1 MFKRLDDENER
12 QFLWRLGQA
21 KDNGLVDF
29 SWEEI
34 ADIMNKE
41 FREDVSEYRSE
52 AAYRKPYQ
60 QAKQFY
66 EAGTFS
72 KFSEDTYIAELREAK
87 HEVRKEKQKLWDERT
102 ALNKVLREEGRRESM
117 FDIVKYAIEKY
128 QPIKFDYEPHTVD
141 SSDNDLIIHLTDIHC
156 GVNIDSP
163 FNKFNTNILKDR
175 LQRFLNEI
183 LDIQRMYQSE
193 NAYLIL
199 GGDNIV
205 GLIHLNARIE
215 AKENVITQIMTVT
228 DLISDFIYELSKIF
242 SKVEVHSTAG
252 NHSRSTASKDETTK
266 GENFDLLV
274 PYICKKDLRVLQSY
288 VPHEASV
295 AAAMAMAHGADL
307 GKAELAGLLHDCAK
321 NIPDKEQLRL
331 CTKHKIPI
339 NEIEKKSPYLL
350 HAKLG
355 AWIARKKYEV
365 DDEEVLDAIRW
376 HTTGTEGMSKLAQI
390 VFIADYIE
398 PGRCKA
404 KNLAEVRP
412 LAFSDLDECCY
423 VILRDTLK
431 YLEIKGNPIDPE
443 TENAFYFYKLIHDTK
458 EKE

>member
-1 MFKRLDDENER
+1 MGPVYDLEK
-12 QFLWRLGQA
+12 
-21 KDNGLVDF
+21 
-29 SWEEI
+29 
-34 ADIMNKE
+34 MNKTLKKYLDSDR
-41 FREDVSEYRSE
+41 FIHT
-52 AAYRKPYQ
+52 Q
-60 QAKQFY
+60 
-66 EAGTFS
+66 G
-72 KFSEDTYIAELREAK
+72 
-87 HEVRKEKQKLWDERT
+87 VRYT
-102 ALNKVLREEGRRESM
+102 
-117 FDIVKYAIEKY
+117 
-128 QPIKFDYEPHTVD
+128 
-141 SSDNDLIIHLTDIHC
+141 
-156 GVNIDSP
+156 
-163 FNKFNTNILKDR
+163 
-175 LQRFLNEI
+175 
-183 LDIQRMYQSE
+183 
-193 NAYLIL
+193 
-199 GGDNIV
+199 
-205 GLIHLNARIE
+205 
-215 AKENVITQIMTVT
+215 
-228 DLISDFIYELSKIF
+228 
-242 SKVEVHSTAG
+242 
-252 NHSRSTASKDETTK
+252 
-266 GENFDLLV
+266 
-274 PYICKKDLRVLQSY
+274 
-288 VPHEASV
+288 

-339 NEIEKKSPYLL
+339 NAIEKKSPYLL

-355 AWIARKKYEV
+355 AWIARKKYDV